1 MTVSQKQCPRCSTVA
16 PLDATFCGQ
25 CGRQYRTQ
33 FVPSGASSPSAGHA
47 PAYHAPVPAFAPR
60 TPSVTMLRAA
70 QGGVAALACFGVL
83 ALSGI
88 FRPDGKSRAP
98 VVTAAPSAPRSV
110 PPAAGLNAEA
120 RKSLSEDPIE
130 SEARRVVDRE
140 SRKLDL
146 PPPVSQDG
154 RIHLRSG
161 GTISKEEWDAASRK
175 AQESPVLR
183 EPPKPPP
190 F

>member
-33 FVPSGASSPSAGHA
+33 FVPPGNGSHSAAA
-47 PAYHAPVPAFAPR
+47 PAPIYNAAVPDYAPR
-60 TPSVTMLRAA
+60 TRSVWMLRAA
-70 QGGVAALACFGVL
+70 QGAVAALACVGVL
-83 ALSGI
+83 AFSGV
-88 FRPDGKSRAP
+88 FRHEERGSVPAVVSAP
-98 VVTAAPSAPRSV
+98 AAPQTVAP
-110 PPAAGLNAEA
+110 PEPHGEI
-120 RKSLSEDPIE
+120 RKALREDPIE

-146 PPPVSQDG
+146 PPPVGTDG
-154 RIHLRSG
+154 KIHLRSG
-161 GTISKEEWDAASRK
+161 GAISREEWDAANRK
-175 AQESPVLR
+175 AQDSPVMR
-183 EPPKPPP
+183 HPPISPP

>member
-1 MTVSQKQCPRCSTVA
+1 MTVSQKQCPRCSAAA

-33 FVPSGASSPSAGHA
+33 FAPSATGG
-47 PAYHAPVPAFAPR
+47 PAAMPTPTYSAPVPASAPR
-60 TPSVTMLRAA
+60 AFSVWALRAV
-70 QGGVAALACFGVL
+70 QGAVAALVCVSVLVFSGVFRQNGRGGL
-83 ALSGI
+83 PALS
-88 FRPDGKSRAP
+88 
-98 VVTAAPSAPRSV
+98 AAPAAPTRV
-110 PPAAGLNAEA
+110 APPGELNAKVRDA
-120 RKSLSEDPIE
+120 LREDPIE

-146 PPPVSQDG
+146 PPPVDSDG

-161 GTISKEEWDAASRK
+161 GTISREEWDAASRK
-175 AQESPVLR
+175 AQESPALR

>member
-1 MTVSQKQCPRCSTVA
+1 MTGSQKQCPRCSTVA

-33 FVPSGASSPSAGHA
+33 FVPYGDSSPGVA
-47 PAYHAPVPAFAPR
+47 PAPASHAPVPDFAPR

-70 QGGVAALACFGVL
+70 QGGVAALVCFGVL
-83 ALSGI
+83 ALFGI
-88 FRPDGKSRAP
+88 FRQDEKGHAP
-98 VVTAAPSAPRSV
+98 VVTVAPSAPWSV
-110 PPAAGLNAEA
+110 PPSAGLNAEA

-183 EPPKPPP
+183 QPPQPPP
-190 F
+190 L

>member
-1 MTVSQKQCPRCSTVA
+1 MTVPQKQCPRCSTAA

-33 FVPSGASSPSAGHA
+33 FA
-47 PAYHAPVPAFAPR
+47 PPANGGPVAMPTPTYSAPVPASAPR
-60 TPSVTMLRAA
+60 ALPVWALRAA
-70 QGGVAALACFGVL
+70 QGAVAALVCVSVLVFSGV
-83 ALSGI
+83 
-88 FRPDGKSRAP
+88 FRQDGKSRPSAVNSAP
-98 VVTAAPSAPRSV
+98 AAPTRVAP
-110 PPAAGLNAEA
+110 PGDLNAKVRDA
-120 RKSLSEDPIE
+120 LREDPIG

-146 PPPVSQDG
+146 PPPVDSDG
-154 RIHLRSG
+154 RIHLRNG
-161 GTISKEEWDAASRK
+161 GAISREEWDAASRK
-175 AQESPVLR
+175 VQESSGLR